1 MTATYLVFVDAP
13 KKPKDTI
20 ASKYE
25 RAVVNTFPL
34 SFLFTDTVPSL
45 DIFSKCCF
53 VIFKQLI
60 NNTTIDWFTSWP
72 QDALTSVGVA
82 IRPIDD
88 DKRSGK

>member
-60 NNTTIDWFTSWP
+60 NNTTMPTISPYTLRVSS
-72 QDALTSVGVA
+72 QSVA
-82 IRPIDD
+82 PF
-88 DKRSGK
+88 